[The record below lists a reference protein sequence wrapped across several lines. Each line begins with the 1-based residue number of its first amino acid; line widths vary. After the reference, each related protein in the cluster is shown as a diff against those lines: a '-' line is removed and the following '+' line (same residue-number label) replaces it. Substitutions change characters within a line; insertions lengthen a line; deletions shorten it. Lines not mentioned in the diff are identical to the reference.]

1 MYSVIF
7 STNILSMIGISR
19 AEESA
24 LMVCIYKISSPMND
38 AKWF

>member
-19 AEESA
+19 AEEIA
-24 LMVCIYKISSPMND
+24 WLLQILLAYI
-38 AKWF
+38 